1 MRNTSLAKA
10 ELEISRLI
18 ARLDLDAVLKRPT
31 TFAKEK
37 RKQHP
42 SWRGIKWS
50 YDEEAKVQSL
60 IFRLSRKKE
69 KHIKK
74 KWLSREEITTFW
86 FERRLYLSKHAEQ
99 DSTENSEPKQVTQER
114 ESDLQN
120 YFDDKPQ

>member
-1 MRNTSLAKA
+1 MRGGAISFSTHRRCCIYFLLIHSDIFLCVQRSEYADSFFVAKEGRGAALRQGLDENTSLAKA

-60 IFRLSRKKE
+60 NLSTNPEKRK
-69 KHIKK
+69 
-74 KWLSREEITTFW
+74 
-86 FERRLYLSKHAEQ
+86 A
-99 DSTENSEPKQVTQER
+99 
-114 ESDLQN
+114 
-120 YFDDKPQ
+120 